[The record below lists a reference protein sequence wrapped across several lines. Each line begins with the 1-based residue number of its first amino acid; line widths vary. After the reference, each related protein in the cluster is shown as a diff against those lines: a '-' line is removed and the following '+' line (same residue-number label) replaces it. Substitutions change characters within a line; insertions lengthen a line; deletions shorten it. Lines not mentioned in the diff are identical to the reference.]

1 MLLCYVL
8 HDGLPTS
15 RRPTDRPRTTHKR
28 TTRGQRRS
36 CSPSAA
42 ATATARLLPW
52 CALSRSA
59 ARPPA
64 RTQALFQ
71 HRPPSASLAP
81 YEATRPF
88 LSLSPTL
95 LCTPLAEGGRKRK
108 GGWNERKRLAPLAS
122 LALHPRPPKA
132 RASRRGKRGR
142 EAATATV
149 SSVAMPSPLPP
160 SSSSPNWREFLCFHN
175 GGRARPARLPAPL
188 PPSLPTPEPKPRRA
202 RIPRSD
208 SPKVF
213 GHGRTRALGC
223 SFFPSLPRL
232 PSTHA
237 LFPSFCVGGESTAV
251 AAATAG
257 KGDDGRP
264 PSSPPSIYNT
274 MYVLLLLPRLSS
286 PPTLLSCSFGHPA
299 HSHPASHLWQEGL
312 SWLRAPLVLTPS
324 RRQTKVGIAPSVS
337 SNLRLP
343 EGRASGGGG
352 SDGTGYAQQGQRKP
366 NRHEGERNNRAHVRF
381 RFLNFSTSLT
391 FAPTESNYSGT
402 RAGTWGVYGA

>member
-59 ARPPA
+59 ARPPAPARSVA

-149 SSVAMPSPLPP
+149 SSVAMPSPLTLSLFLLSELARVPLLPQWREGAPSKAACP
-160 SSSSPNWREFLCFHN
+160 SSARDPSRVARAYRAPIPPKSSGM
-175 GGRARPARLPAPL
+175 GGRG
-188 PPSLPTPEPKPRRA
+188 
-202 RIPRSD
+202 RS
-208 SPKVF
+208 
-213 GHGRTRALGC
+213 A
-223 SFFPSLPRL
+223 
-232 PSTHA
+232 A
-237 LFPSFCVGGESTAV
+237 PSFHRYRVFLV
-251 AAATAG
+251 F
-257 KGDDGRP
+257 
-264 PSSPPSIYNT
+264 
-274 MYVLLLLPRLSS
+274 L
-286 PPTLLSCSFGHPA
+286 PPTLSPP
-299 HSHPASHLWQEGL
+299 HS
-312 SWLRAPLVLTPS
+312 V
-324 RRQTKVGIAPSVS
+324 
-337 SNLRLP
+337 
-343 EGRASGGGG
+343 
-352 SDGTGYAQQGQRKP
+352 
-366 NRHEGERNNRAHVRF
+366 
-381 RFLNFSTSLT
+381 
-391 FAPTESNYSGT
+391 
-402 RAGTWGVYGA
+402 